1 VSEPTDNAAAQQR
14 GRPWP
19 KGVSGNPMGC
29 RTGSRHKAT
38 IMLEQLMVGDA
49 GAVVQ
54 AVVEKARGGDM
65 TGGSSSIGSSLPARD
80 VPCGSTCP
88 PSGRPETC

>member
-1 VSEPTDNAAAQQR
+1 MVESTAKTAAKQR

-19 KGVSGNPMGC
+19 KGVSGNPEGC

-49 GAVVQ
+49 EAVV
-54 AVVEKARGGDM
+54 
-65 TGGSSSIGSSLPARD
+65 
-80 VPCGSTCP
+80 
-88 PSGRPETC
+88 